1 MKTNKYFFGGRGAVK
16 KKDIIT
22 TGPKPEIFSQQ

>member
-22 TGPKPEIFSQQ
+22 GPKPEIFSLQ